1 MKLILACLFLTLASY
16 GQSTFTYTIANG
28 ASTTAEINLPGDC
41 RLATLTT
48 PAAWTSASL
57 TFLVSRDGGTT
68 FNQALNESN
77 AVLTL
82 TVTVD
87 SEVILPYY
95 TYFSFRRFK
104 LQSGTKAS
112 AVAQGAERTFKV
124 TCMPR

>member
-1 MKLILACLFLTLASY
+1 MKLILTLLFLALGAF
-16 GQSTFTYTIANG
+16 GQSTFTYTIASG
-28 ASTTAEINLPGDC
+28 ASVTAEIALPGDC
-41 RLATLTT
+41 RLASLTT

-68 FNQALNESN
+68 FNQALDEFN
-77 AVLTL
+77 AALSL

-87 SEVILPYY
+87 SEVVLPYA
-95 TYFSFRRFK
+95 TFFSFRRFK

-112 AVAQGAERTFKV
+112 AVNQGGIRTFKV